1 MLQSALRPLDSFNKD
16 DFIKNLT
23 SNTENFNLREILS
36 ANEKFVIFIH
46 YSDENTA
53 NHKLVSMLV
62 DEIYQ
67 TAIEQAKSNK
77 KNLGYEKLERRLL
90 FFLEEFGNLPKIPNL
105 ENKLA
110 INRSRNILFNL
121 VVQDMN
127 QLKKYNTNENRET
140 DKIILSN
147 LQFVYFLNTSDIETK
162 NYIIKLLGK
171 QEIEKTSYSTSG
183 SSSSQNISY
192 QKENLMEIDQLS
204 KKSANDILILIEGL
218 LPLYL
223 KTSF

>member
-1 MLQSALRPLDSFNKD
+1 M
-16 DFIKNLT
+16 KNLT

-53 NHKLVSMLV
+53 NHKLISMLV

-77 KNLGYEKLERRLL
+77 KNLGYEKLERKLL

-121 VVQDMN
+121 VIQDMN
-127 QLKKYNTNENRET
+127 QLKKYNTNKNREI

-171 QEIEKTSYSTSG
+171 QEIQKTSYS
-183 SSSSQNISY
+183 
-192 QKENLMEIDQLS
+192 
-204 KKSANDILILIEGL
+204 ILVVHQV
-218 LPLYL
+218 
-223 KTSF
+223 KT

>member
-1 MLQSALRPLDSFNKD
+1 M
-16 DFIKNLT
+16 
-23 SNTENFNLREILS
+23 
-36 ANEKFVIFIH
+36 FIH

-147 LQFVYFLNTSDIETK
+147 LQFVYFLNTLILK
-162 NYIIKLLGK
+162 QWYYIIKLW
-171 QEIEKTSYSTSG
+171 ETRNWKTSIKHLKFNKS
-183 SSSSQNISY
+183 
-192 QKENLMEIDQLS
+192 KHEEI
-204 KKSANDILILIEGL
+204 KRKI
-218 LPLYL
+218 
-223 KTSF
+223 